1 MVEVGRQPFNI
12 LKSTQL
18 GSVTQ
23 SQFNDIQKGTFVEDS
38 KIVKKNWDHQVTI
51 KNAQLAT
58 KTFGYGLPDP
68 GSLAIIA
75 ANADSTGNIA
85 QPASGE
91 VWQVINISLQESEGA
106 TAGANLALYDG
117 SSSSYIWFDAS
128 VSANSVKIIEFPG
141 TLYLTNDVYL
151 RLTIGSGGVELC
163 SHIFKGGVLKWQN

>member
-1 MVEVGRQPFNI
+1 MKDIGRQPFNI

-23 SQFNDIQKGTFVEDS
+23 SEFNDIQKATFIENTKV
-38 KIVKKNWDHQVTI
+38 VKDNWDSQVTI

-91 VWQVINISLQESEGA
+91 VWQVINISIQESEGS

-141 TLYLTNDVYL
+141 TLYFSEWGRAPINATP
-151 RLTIGSGGVELC
+151 
-163 SHIFKGGVLKWQN
+163 

>member
-23 SQFNDIQKGTFVEDS
+23 SQFNDIQKGTFVEDT
-38 KIVKKNWDHQVTI
+38 KIVKKNWDNQVTI

-68 GSLAIIA
+68 SSVAITA
-75 ANADSTGNIA
+75 ATIDSTTNFA
-85 QPASGE
+85 QPDAGE
-91 VWQVINISLQESEGA
+91 VWQIINISLQEPNGEGA
-106 TAGANLALYDG
+106 AANLALYDG
-117 SSSSYIWFDAS
+117 ASSSYVWFDAS

-141 TLYLTNDVYL
+141 TMYLTNDVYL
-151 RLTIGSGGVELC
+151 RLTIGSGALTYAVTY
-163 SHIFKGGVLKWQN
+163 SKVVY

>member
-151 RLTIGSGGVELC
+151 RLTIGSGALNYAVTY
-163 SHIFKGGVLKWQN
+163 SKVVY